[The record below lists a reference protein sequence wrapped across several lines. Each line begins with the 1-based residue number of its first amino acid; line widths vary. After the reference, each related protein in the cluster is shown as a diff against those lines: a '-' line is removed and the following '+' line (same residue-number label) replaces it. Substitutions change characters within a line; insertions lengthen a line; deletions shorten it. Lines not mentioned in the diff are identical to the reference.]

1 MELSPTNKYAMKSKV
16 VAVSST
22 VQSNSPFTNSVSG
35 PFVPVNLESVINEV
49 EDYAIILLDISG
61 IVVSWNKGAEK
72 IKGYTAE
79 EIIGK
84 TFRLFYPKEDND
96 RDLPG
101 TLLNQAKET
110 GKAVHEGWRVAKNGT
125 RFWGSITITAIHNGA
140 GEVTGFLKVT
150 RDLTQRKIADDRYNN
165 LLEELRMKN
174 EELVKE
180 EQRYH
185 KMVSEVRDYAII
197 LLDPSGK
204 ILDWNKG
211 AEKLKGYTSEEIIGR
226 NFRLFYTQEDR
237 DSSLPQRLLDKAIKE
252 GFVNHEGYRVRK
264 DGSRFWGNVAI
275 TALHNET
282 GDIIGFSK
290 VTKDLSERKIT
301 EDRLS
306 IYTLELKERNEALRR
321 SEERFNRMIAEVQD
335 YVILLLNTAGDIQN
349 WNVGAELIKGYTAA
363 EIIGKN
369 FRVFYTPEDLKKGL
383 PEKLLNDAAQKGKA
397 TNEGWRKRK
406 DGSLFWASVVI
417 TALHDDAGNIIG
429 FSKVTRDLTERKKA
443 EDYLR
448 NTSLELE
455 LKNHDLEQLNAE
467 LSSFAYIVSHDLK
480 EPIRKIQVFASR
492 QLEEDK
498 SIEQVREFTRKI
510 MSSASRMQL
519 LMESLLVYSQVSAD
533 RDFATVDL
541 NEILASAKNDLELRI
556 SESNAVIKSDTLP
569 LVKGISFQFHQLFL
583 NLLSNAI
590 KFTKPGEPPMISITN
605 RIIKNGE
612 LPEELIVKNKPYH
625 EIIFSDQGV
634 GFEPEQ
640 ATEIFEVFRRVGN
653 RKESGTGIGLAIVK
667 KVVQRHDGHV
677 YAESTPNNGAKFHVY
692 LPVIPTS

>member
-1 MELSPTNKYAMKSKV
+1 MSPTNKYAMKSKV
-16 VAVSST
+16 VAVSSAA
-22 VQSNSPFTNSVSG
+22 QSNSPFTNSVSG

-612 LPEELIVKNKPYH
+612 LPEQLIVKNKPYH

>member
-1 MELSPTNKYAMKSKV
+1 
-16 VAVSST
+16 
-22 VQSNSPFTNSVSG
+22 
-35 PFVPVNLESVINEV
+35 
-49 EDYAIILLDISG
+49 
-61 IVVSWNKGAEK
+61 
-72 IKGYTAE
+72 
-79 EIIGK
+79 
-84 TFRLFYPKEDND
+84 
-96 RDLPG
+96 
-101 TLLNQAKET
+101 
-110 GKAVHEGWRVAKNGT
+110 
-125 RFWGSITITAIHNGA
+125 
-140 GEVTGFLKVT
+140 
-150 RDLTQRKIADDRYNN
+150 
-165 LLEELRMKN
+165 
-174 EELVKE
+174 
-180 EQRYH
+180 
-185 KMVSEVRDYAII
+185 
-197 LLDPSGK
+197 
-204 ILDWNKG
+204 
-211 AEKLKGYTSEEIIGR
+211 
-226 NFRLFYTQEDR
+226 
-237 DSSLPQRLLDKAIKE
+237 
-252 GFVNHEGYRVRK
+252 
-264 DGSRFWGNVAI
+264 
-275 TALHNET
+275 
-282 GDIIGFSK
+282 
-290 VTKDLSERKIT
+290 
-301 EDRLS
+301 
-306 IYTLELKERNEALRR
+306 
-321 SEERFNRMIAEVQD
+321 MIAEVQD

-519 LMESLLVYSQVSAD
+519 LMESLLVYSLVSAD

-612 LPEELIVKNKPYH
+612 LPEQLIVKNKPYH

>member
-1 MELSPTNKYAMKSKV
+1 MKSKV
-16 VAVSST
+16 VAVSSA
-22 VQSNSPFTNSVSG
+22 VQNNSPFTNSVSG
-35 PFVPVNLESVINEV
+35 PSVPVHLESVINEV

-96 RDLPG
+96 RNLPG

-110 GKAVHEGWRVAKNGT
+110 GKAVHEGWRVKKDGT
-125 RFWGSITITAIHNGA
+125 RFWGSITITAVHSEE
-140 GEVTGFLKVT
+140 GEVTGYLKVT
-150 RDLTQRKIADDRYNN
+150 RDLTQRKIAEDRYNN
-165 LLEELRMKN
+165 VLEELRMKN
-174 EELVKE
+174 DELVKE

-204 ILDWNKG
+204 IIDWNKG

-237 DSSLPQRLLDKAIKE
+237 DANLPQQLVAKAIKD

-275 TALHNET
+275 TALHNEA

-290 VTKDLSERKIT
+290 VTKDLSERKIA

-306 IYTLELKERNEALRR
+306 IYTLELRERNEALRR

-480 EPIRKIQVFASR
+480 EPIRKIQVFAAR

-498 SIEQVREFTRKI
+498 SVEQIREFTRKI

-541 NEILASAKNDLELRI
+541 NDILASAKNDLELRI
-556 SESNAVIKSDTLP
+556 SESNTVIKSDKLP
-569 LVKGISFQFHQLFL
+569 FVKGISFQFHQLFL

-590 KFTKPGEPPMISITN
+590 KFTKPGEPPMISITSK
-605 RIIKNGE
+605 IIKNGE
-612 LPEELIVKNKPYH
+612 LPEELIVKNKPHH

-640 ATEIFEVFRRVGN
+640 ATEIFEVFRRVGD
-653 RKESGTGIGLAIVK
+653 RTESGTGIGLAIVK
-667 KVVQRHDGHV
+667 KVVQRHDGHI
-677 YAESTPNNGAKFHVY
+677 YADSTPNNGAKFHVY

>member
-1 MELSPTNKYAMKSKV
+1 MSLSNKNAMKSKV
-16 VAVSST
+16 VAVSSA
-22 VQSNSPFTNSVSG
+22 VQNNSPFTNSVSG
-35 PFVPVNLESVINEV
+35 PSVPVHLESVINEV

-96 RDLPG
+96 RNLPG

-110 GKAVHEGWRVAKNGT
+110 GKAVHEGWRVKKDGT
-125 RFWGSITITAIHNGA
+125 RFWGSITITAVHSEE
-140 GEVTGFLKVT
+140 GEVTGYLKVT
-150 RDLTQRKIADDRYNN
+150 RDLTQRKIAEDRYNN
-165 LLEELRMKN
+165 VLEELRMKN
-174 EELVKE
+174 DELVKE

-204 ILDWNKG
+204 IIDWNKG

-237 DSSLPQRLLDKAIKE
+237 DANLPQQLVAKAIKD

-275 TALHNET
+275 TALHNEA

-290 VTKDLSERKIT
+290 VTKDLSERKIA

-306 IYTLELKERNEALRR
+306 IYTLELRERNEALRR

-480 EPIRKIQVFASR
+480 EPIRKIQVFAAR

-498 SIEQVREFTRKI
+498 SVEQIREFTRKI

-541 NEILASAKNDLELRI
+541 NDILASAKNDLELRI
-556 SESNAVIKSDTLP
+556 SESNTVIKSDKLP
-569 LVKGISFQFHQLFL
+569 FVKGISFQFHQLFL

-590 KFTKPGEPPMISITN
+590 KFTKPGEPPMISITSK
-605 RIIKNGE
+605 IIKNGE
-612 LPEELIVKNKPYH
+612 LPEELIVKNKPHH

-640 ATEIFEVFRRVGN
+640 ATEIFEVFRRVGD
-653 RKESGTGIGLAIVK
+653 RTESGTGIGLAIVK
-667 KVVQRHDGHV
+667 KVVQRHDGHI
-677 YAESTPNNGAKFHVY
+677 YADSTPNNGAKFHVY

>member
-16 VAVSST
+16 VAVSSAA
-22 VQSNSPFTNSVSG
+22 QSNSPFTNSVSG